1 MQSRVLFLG
10 LAMIAS
16 CDAAS
21 AATLTFRGAALSSCA
36 LGVPV
41 DGTLQLGADLSSWTT
56 LTPASISA
64 TNTAPA
70 TLTVT
75 KPTDWASAPA
85 QTPTTAFT
93 MTASTTGVNVGTL
106 TGGGPALTQ
115 SLSAIGVTVLSVSLG
130 ATAAAPYRAGLHT
143 AEVTVTCAVP

>member
-1 MQSRVLFLG
+1 MNTRLIFLS
-10 LAMIAS
+10 LAMLAS
-16 CDAAS
+16 ADAAS
-21 AATLTFRGAALSSCA
+21 AATLTFRGTALSSCA

-56 LTPASISA
+56 LTPASITA

-75 KPTDWASAPA
+75 KPTDWASAPSG
-85 QTPTTAFT
+85 TPTTTFT
-93 MTASTTGVNVGTL
+93 MSAATTGVNAGILGT
-106 TGGGPALTQ
+106 TGPAATQ
-115 SLSAIGVTVLSVSLG
+115 SLAAIGVTVLTVSIG
-130 ATAAAPYRAGLHT
+130 ATASAPYRAGLHT